1 MTLFSRRNFLQTI
14 SAATLAPAL
23 KNPLPGISA
32 ALLQASGPSIHFSTQ
47 PRERIAVATYPFREF
62 IIGRHD
68 DKFAASKKLPLKDF
82 PAQIAAKFNVT
93 KIEPWSEHFLSTE
106 GAYLDELHNSATKSG
121 VTFANVAADTD
132 HSIYSADASVRQLA
146 SQFGKQWIDVAAR
159 LSSPSVRLNIASA
172 ANAKPELTQVA
183 DGLKPIADYA
193 ASKNVAVH
201 LENDNPI
208 SEDPFFI
215 ASVVDRVNSPW
226 LHALPD
232 FGNSFAVLST
242 ADALRGLD
250 QMFAHAYAISHVKD
264 ATTTPAGK
272 VVPIELARVF
282 ALASKHHYH
291 GDFSVEFESAGDPYE
306 GTAKLVAA
314 TIKNLS

>member
-1 MTLFSRRNFLQTI
+1 MQEFRS
-14 SAATLAPAL
+14 SLA
-23 KNPLPGISA
+23 SFR
-32 ALLQASGPSIHFSTQ
+32 SFIHFYSTT
-47 PRERIAVATYPFREF
+47 RTHCGRHLPFREF
-62 IIGRHD
+62 IILAGTTTN
-68 DKFAASKKLPLKDF
+68 SLLQKLPLKDF

-159 LSSPSVRLNIASA
+159 LSSPSVRLNIANA

-215 ASVVDRVNSPW
+215 ASVVDRINSPW

-242 ADALRGLD
+242 AEVSAASTRCLLAPTLFRTSRTHYHPCRQSHPDRARGGL
-250 QMFAHAYAISHVKD
+250 
-264 ATTTPAGK
+264 
-272 VVPIELARVF
+272 
-282 ALASKHHYH
+282 ALA
-291 GDFSVEFESAGDPYE
+291 
-306 GTAKLVAA
+306 
-314 TIKNLS
+314 

>member
-1 MTLFSRRNFLQTI
+1 
-14 SAATLAPAL
+14 
-23 KNPLPGISA
+23 
-32 ALLQASGPSIHFSTQ
+32 LQASGPSIHFSTQ

-146 SQFGKQWIDVAAR
+146 SKFGKQWIDVAAR

-172 ANAKPELTQVA
+172 ANAKPEPPVA
-183 DGLKPIADYA
+183 DGLKPITTTPPP
-193 ASKNVAVH
+193 KCRIH

-215 ASVVDRVNSPW
+215 ASVIDRVNSPGFTRCPTSATVS
-226 LHALPD
+226 LFFHRRRSP
-232 FGNSFAVLST
+232 
-242 ADALRGLD
+242 RPD

-264 ATTTPAGK
+264 ATTPCRQ
-272 VVPIELARVF
+272 VVLTSSR
-282 ALASKHHYH
+282 
-291 GDFSVEFESAGDPYE
+291 GFSRSPQNTTTMAIF
-306 GTAKLVAA
+306 LW
-314 TIKNLS
+314 NLKPQAIPTKAPPN